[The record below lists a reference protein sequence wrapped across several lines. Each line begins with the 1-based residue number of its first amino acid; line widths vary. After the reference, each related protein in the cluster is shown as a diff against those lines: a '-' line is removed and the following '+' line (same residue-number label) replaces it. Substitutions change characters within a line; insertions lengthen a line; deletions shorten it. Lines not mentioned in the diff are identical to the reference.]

1 MKNKSKIVIST
12 ITILILCISICAFAV
27 AEQQACQHNWNI
39 KKEPTCTETGLK
51 ICTLCGEDE
60 TIPAKGHSWKIKEPT
75 CTETG
80 LKICTVCGEDET
92 IPAKG
97 HSWKIKE
104 PTCTETGLKICTVC
118 GEDETIPAKGHSWK
132 NGKKPTCTED
142 GANICTACGTTETVK
157 ALGHT
162 EVIDKAVA
170 ATCTKTGL
178 TEGKHCS
185 VCNEIL
191 AAQEVIPALGHT
203 EAIDKAV
210 APTCTKTGLTEG
222 KHCSV
227 CNEILAAQE
236 VIPALGHTEAIDK
249 AVAPTCTKTGLT
261 EGKHCSVCNETLVA
275 QEIVPALKH
284 AYTTKVIAATA
295 DARGYTLHTCKQCG
309 FAYKDNYVDK
319 LSAPQPVD
327 TSAEASYGDIVTD
340 AERHVVAYTSEIA
353 AEAIADAGAAEKVNV
368 LTITSASGDGLRE
381 IHLSFELI
389 ESLKAQKIGY
399 IRYVVGE
406 AEIIIPVPSFESE
419 ELEVV
424 KTDVGDAATGYLV
437 ALDPTAK
444 TEDQRTGCL
453 VKIAI
458 ATKDEASL
466 DITDIIGNV
475 QFTLSGTAIDI
486 TGSAVYAN

>member
-27 AEQQACQHNWNI
+27 AEQTCQHNWSI
-39 KKEPTCTETGLK
+39 KKDPTCTETGLK
-51 ICTLCGEDE
+51 ICTSCGKDE

-75 CTETG
+75 CTVNG
-80 LKICTVCGEDET
+80 SKICTVCGADET
-92 IPAKG
+92 
-97 HSWKIKE
+97 
-104 PTCTETGLKICTVC
+104 
-118 GEDETIPAKGHSWK
+118 
-132 NGKKPTCTED
+132 
-142 GANICTACGTTETVK
+142 
-157 ALGHT
+157 
-162 EVIDKAVA
+162 
-170 ATCTKTGL
+170 
-178 TEGKHCS
+178 
-185 VCNEIL
+185 
-191 AAQEVIPALGHT
+191 
-203 EAIDKAV
+203 
-210 APTCTKTGLTEG
+210 
-222 KHCSV
+222 
-227 CNEILAAQE
+227 
-236 VIPALGHTEAIDK
+236 IPALGHTEAIDK

>member
-97 HSWKIKE
+97 HSWK
-104 PTCTETGLKICTVC
+104 
-118 GEDETIPAKGHSWK
+118 

-170 ATCTKTGL
+170 A
-178 TEGKHCS
+178 
-185 VCNEIL
+185 
-191 AAQEVIPALGHT
+191 
-203 EAIDKAV
+203 
-210 APTCTKTGLTEG
+210 TCTKTGLTEG